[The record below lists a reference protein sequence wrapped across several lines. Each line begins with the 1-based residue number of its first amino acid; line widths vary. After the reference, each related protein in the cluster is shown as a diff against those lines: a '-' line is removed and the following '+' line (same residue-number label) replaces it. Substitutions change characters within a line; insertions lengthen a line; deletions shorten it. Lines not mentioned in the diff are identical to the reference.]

1 MFKRITR
8 NHSNISNAD
17 LKTLTQLHKT
27 PIRETREEMPIFQSF
42 KPGFTHQADL
52 LYLPT
57 AVFGYKFLL
66 VVVDNHTRHF
76 DAEPIKKRDSGQ
88 VAKAFEKIYK
98 RIDLPKRIEVD
109 DGSEFKSQVK
119 TYFENNDV
127 EMRVANTNRHRQE
140 GLVEARNG
148 VIGKVIMMILNVKE
162 LKNKKTSKDWF
173 KNMAT
178 FRNLIEELNDGVQ
191 YQPLV
196 DDVQENIRVTD
207 NNKELLP
214 QGSEVR
220 VQLDYPIDLAKEK
233 RMYGKFRAGD
243 IRWSTNIKTI
253 EWNVLQ
259 PNQPP
264 LYKVDGESIL
274 RTRQQ
279 LQVVRLPRFQQV

>member
-8 NHSNISNAD
+8 NYSDISNAD

-27 PIRETREEMPIFQSF
+27 PIRETKEEMPIFQNF
-42 KPGFTHQADL
+42 KPGITHQADL

-57 AVFGYKFLL
+57 AVFGYKYLL

-88 VAKAFEKIYK
+88 VVKAFEKIYN

-109 DGSEFKSQVK
+109 DGSEFKSQVRI
-119 TYFENNDV
+119 YFEDNNV
-127 EMRVANTNRHRQE
+127 EMRVAETNRHRQE

-148 VIGKVIMMILNVKE
+148 VIGKVIMMILNAKE

-173 KNMAT
+173 KNMST
-178 FRNLIEELNDGVQ
+178 FRKLIEELNDSIQ
-191 YQPLV
+191 YKPQTE
-196 DDVQENIRVTD
+196 DVQENIRVSE

-214 QGSEVR
+214 QGTEVR
-220 VQLDYPIDLAKEK
+220 VQLDYPMDLAKEK
-233 RMYGKFRAGD
+233 RMFGKFRAGD

-264 LYKVDGESIL
+264 MYKVNGESIL
-274 RTRQQ
+274 RTRQE
-279 LQVVRLPRFQQV
+279 LQVVKMPRFQIV

>member
-1 MFKRITR
+1 MYKKLVKNRTD
-8 NHSNISNAD
+8 ISNAE
-17 LKTLTQLHKT
+17 LKALTQLHKT
-27 PIRETREEMPIFQSF
+27 PIRETREEMPVFQNF
-42 KPGFTHQADL
+42 KPGITYQADL

-88 VAKAFEKIYK
+88 VARAFEKIYS
-98 RIDLPKRIEVD
+98 RFDLPKRIEVD

-119 TYFENNDV
+119 TYFEDHDV
-127 EMRVANTNRHRQE
+127 DIRVAQTNRHRQE

-148 VIGKVIMMILNVKE
+148 VIGKVIMMILNAKE
-162 LKNKKTSKDWF
+162 LKTKKVSKDWF
-173 KNMAT
+173 KNMST
-178 FRNLIEELNDGVQ
+178 FRKLIEELNDSIRYEPQVE
-191 YQPLV
+191 
-196 DDVQENIRVTD
+196 DIQENIRVTD

-214 QGSEVR
+214 IGTQVR

-253 EWNVLQ
+253 AWNVLE

-264 LYKVDGESIL
+264 MYKVDGESIL

-279 LQVVRLPRFQQV
+279 LQVVKMPRFQIV

>member
-1 MFKRITR
+1 MFKRIIG
-8 NHSNISNAD
+8 NHTNLRNAD
-17 LKTLTQLHKT
+17 IKTLTQLHKT
-27 PIRETREEMPIFQSF
+27 PIRETKDEMPVFQNF
-42 KPGFTHQADL
+42 KANVTHQADL

-88 VAKAFEKIYK
+88 VAKAFAKIYS
-98 RIDLPKRIEVD
+98 RIDLPERIEVD

-119 TYFENNDV
+119 TYFEENDV
-127 EMRVANTNRHRQE
+127 DIRVAQTNRHRQE

-148 VIGKVIMMILNVKE
+148 VVGKVIMMILNAKE

-173 KNMAT
+173 KNKAT
-178 FRNLIEELNDGVQ
+178 FRSLIEELNEGVQ
-191 YQPLV
+191 HQPLV

-214 QGSEVR
+214 IGTEVR

-264 LYKVDGESIL
+264 MYKVNGESIL

-279 LQVVRLPRFQQV
+279 LQVVKLQRFQQV

>member
-1 MFKRITR
+1 MYKKLVKNRTD
-8 NHSNISNAD
+8 ISNAD

-27 PIRETREEMPIFQSF
+27 PIRETKEEMPVFQNF
-42 KPGFTHQADL
+42 KANFTHQADL

-88 VAKAFEKIYK
+88 VAKAFEKIYS

-119 TYFENNDV
+119 TYFEEHDV
-127 EMRVANTNRHRQE
+127 EMRVAQTNRHRQE
-140 GLVEARNG
+140 GLVESRNG
-148 VIGKVIMMILNVKE
+148 VLGKLIMMILNVKE

-173 KNMAT
+173 KNMTT
-178 FRNLIEELNDGVQ
+178 FRSLIDELNENIQ
-191 YQPLV
+191 YQPQV
-196 DDVQENIRVTD
+196 DDIQENIRVSE

-214 QGSEVR
+214 QGTEVR

-233 RMYGKFRAGD
+233 RMFGKFRAGD

-264 LYKVDGESIL
+264 MYKVNGESIL

-279 LQVVRLPRFQQV
+279 LQVVRLPRFQRA

>member
-1 MFKRITR
+1 
-8 NHSNISNAD
+8 
-17 LKTLTQLHKT
+17 
-27 PIRETREEMPIFQSF
+27 MPVFQNF
-42 KPGFTHQADL
+42 KPGITHQADL

-76 DAEPIKKRDSGQ
+76 DAEPIKKRDSGE
-88 VAKAFEKIYK
+88 VAKAFGKIYE
-98 RIDLPKRIEVD
+98 RMDLPERIEVD
-109 DGSEFKSQVK
+109 DGVEFKSQVK
-119 TYFENNDV
+119 IYFKKNDV

-173 KNMAT
+173 KNMTT
-178 FRNLIEELNDGVQ
+178 FRKLIDDLNDGIQ
-191 YQPLV
+191 HQPLV

-214 QGSEVR
+214 QGTEVR

-253 EWNVLQ
+253 EWNVLE

-264 LYKVDGESIL
+264 MYKVNGESIL

-279 LQVVRLPRFQQV
+279 LQVVNLPRFQRV